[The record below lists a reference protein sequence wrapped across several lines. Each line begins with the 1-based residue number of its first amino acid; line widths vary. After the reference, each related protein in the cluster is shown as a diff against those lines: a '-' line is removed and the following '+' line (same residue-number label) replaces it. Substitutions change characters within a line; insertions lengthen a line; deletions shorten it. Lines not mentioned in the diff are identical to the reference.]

1 MLNPGQ
7 QHTTAVLALTALTAP
22 LEALEPQFANNKRI
36 AAQIARVRRWIDDCS
51 ASTRTKKLSSG
62 AKRDLD
68 AICSGLAPHM
78 EATAAMPTIE
88 ERLRRWAELY
98 WAATGWLSDAVR
110 MCPAYAEG
118 RAWAYLESTAHT
130 FGHMLMRIYPG
141 CDEAGTDIF
150 LEVA

>member
-22 LEALEPQFANNKRI
+22 LEALAPQLATNRLI
-36 AAQIARVRRWIDDCS
+36 AQQVARVRRWIEACS

-62 AKRDLD
+62 AKRDMD

-78 EATAAMPTIE
+78 EATATMPAIE
-88 ERLRRWAELY
+88 DRLRRWAELY
-98 WAATGWLSDAVR
+98 WAAMGWLSDAVR
-110 MCPAYAEG
+110 LCPAYADG
-118 RAWAYLESTAHT
+118 RAWAYLETTAYTLGHT
-130 FGHMLMRIYPG
+130 LIRLYPG

-150 LEVA
+150 IEVA